1 MPAVTAALGPYA
13 VNRMGFGAMQLPG
26 KGVMGPP
33 RTTTRRSPSCDGRAS
48 SASITSTRRA
58 TTAPT
63 SPTSCWPRRWS
74 RGPRICGSSPR
85 SAPAAASTARGC
97 TRWRPTT
104 SARRSRPTSG
114 RFGIDRLTA
123 VDLRVLDTPEDA
135 FDAALDTLIAL
146 RDEGKLELIGLS
158 NIDVRQLEHALAR
171 TDIACVQNQ
180 YGVLDRGGED
190 VLAATREIGIAFVPV
205 LPARLGF
212 RRLAQP
218 RWSPGQRSPPTGAT
232 PSQVAL
238 AGCCPAPRWSCP
250 FPGTSSLAHLEENVG
265 AADVALTPEQ
275 VAALDGLAAG

>member
-1 MPAVTAALGPYA
+1 
-13 VNRMGFGAMQLPG
+13 MGFGAMQLPG
-26 KGVMGPP
+26 KRHGAAAGP
-33 RTTTRRSPSCDGRAS
+33 RRGGRRRATGARARRRSHRHGE
-48 SASITSTRRA
+48 A

-63 SPTSCWPRRWS
+63 SPTSCWPRRWT
-74 RGPRICGSSPR
+74 RGPRTCGSSPR

-114 RFGIDRLTA
+114 SLGIDRLTA

-135 FDAALDTLIAL
+135 CDAALDTLIAL

-190 VLAATREIGIAFVPV
+190 VLAATR
-205 LPARLGF
+205 
-212 RRLAQP
+212 
-218 RWSPGQRSPPTGAT
+218 
-232 PSQVAL
+232 
-238 AGCCPAPRWSCP
+238 
-250 FPGTSSLAHLEENVG
+250 
-265 AADVALTPEQ
+265 
-275 VAALDGLAAG
+275 